1 MQEKRNLMIE
11 LTKENITES
20 IRQIESIIR
29 KIEAI
34 DNNKLKKQQL
44 TLTERRLVA
53 MKISLQLL
61 NAELEGIQ

>member
-34 DNNKLKKQQL
+34 DNDKLKKQQL

>member
-1 MQEKRNLMIE
+1 MIE

-20 IRQIESIIR
+20 IKQIESIIR